1 MKRPSP
7 LLRRGSETDMNS
19 TMTPMIDV
27 VFLLVIFF
35 MVGSKFSEAESRIKV
50 NVPTVGEM
58 RSIAR
63 APDERQVAISLDG
76 TITLD
81 GAPVTLPQL
90 TDALRQQ
97 HASYPGLKVAVRG
110 EASGSLQQTV
120 EVLHAVRTS
129 GVDQIGISTQRM
141 RR

>member
-1 MKRPSP
+1 MSV
-7 LLRRGSETDMNS
+7 RRQRSEDATINL
-19 TMTPMIDV
+19 TPMIDV

-50 NVPTVGEM
+50 NVPSVGEM
-58 RSIAR
+58 RSITR
-63 APDERQVAISLDG
+63 APDERVVAISVDGSINLDG
-76 TITLD
+76 T
-81 GAPVTLPQL
+81 PVSLAQL
-90 TDALRQQ
+90 TANLRAE
-97 HASYPGLKVAVRG
+97 HANYPGLKVAVRG

-120 EVLHAVRTS
+120 EVLHAIRSS

>member
-1 MKRPSP
+1 LSI
-7 LLRRGSETDMNS
+7 RRKQTEDATINL
-19 TMTPMIDV
+19 TPMIDV

-50 NVPTVGEM
+50 NVPTIGQM
-58 RSIAR
+58 QSITR
-63 APDERQVAISLDG
+63 APDERVVAIALDG

-81 GAPVTLPQL
+81 EAPVTLSQL
-90 TDALRQQ
+90 TSSLREQ
-97 HASYPGLKVAVRG
+97 HANYPGLKVAVRG

-120 EVLHAVRTS
+120 EVLHAVSSS
-129 GVDQIGISTQRM
+129 GVDQIGISTKRM

>member
-1 MKRPSP
+1 MPA
-7 LLRRGSETDMNS
+7 RRERSEDATINL
-19 TMTPMIDV
+19 TPMIDV

-58 RSIAR
+58 RSITR
-63 APDERQVAISLDG
+63 APDERVVAIAIDGSISLD
-76 TITLD
+76 D
-81 GAPVTLPQL
+81 QPVTLSQL
-90 TDALRQQ
+90 TSELRAQ
-97 HASYPGLKVAVRG
+97 HQNYPGSKVAVRG

-120 EVLHAVRTS
+120 EVLHAVRSS

>member
-1 MKRPSP
+1 MAI
-7 LLRRGSETDMNS
+7 RRQRTEDATINL
-19 TMTPMIDV
+19 TPMIDV

-50 NVPTVGEM
+50 NIPSVGQM
-58 RSIAR
+58 SAITR
-63 APDERQVAISLDG
+63 APDERVVAVSVDG

-81 GAPVTLPQL
+81 ETPVSLSQL
-90 TDALRQQ
+90 TETLRQQ
-97 HASYPGLKVAVRG
+97 HANYPGLKVAVRG

-120 EVLHAVRTS
+120 EVLHAVRSS
-129 GVDQIGISTQRM
+129 GVDQIGISTKRM

>member
-1 MKRPSP
+1 MSV
-7 LLRRGSETDMNS
+7 RRQRSEDVTINL
-19 TMTPMIDV
+19 TPMIDV

-50 NVPTVGEM
+50 NVPSVGEM
-58 RSIAR
+58 RSMTR
-63 APDERQVAISLDG
+63 APDERVVAIDLDGSISLDG
-76 TITLD
+76 T
-81 GAPVTLPQL
+81 PVTLSEL
-90 TDALRQQ
+90 TGILRQQ

-110 EASGSLQQTV
+110 EADGSLQQTV
-120 EVLHAVRTS
+120 EVLHAVRIS

>member
-1 MKRPSP
+1 MPRIARNALGKKTRYACLTRAKP
-7 LLRRGSETDMNS
+7 LRR
-19 TMTPMIDV
+19 
-27 VFLLVIFF
+27 
-35 MVGSKFSEAESRIKV
+35 
-50 NVPTVGEM
+50 
-58 RSIAR
+58 
-63 APDERQVAISLDG
+63 
-76 TITLD
+76 
-81 GAPVTLPQL
+81 
-90 TDALRQQ
+90 Q